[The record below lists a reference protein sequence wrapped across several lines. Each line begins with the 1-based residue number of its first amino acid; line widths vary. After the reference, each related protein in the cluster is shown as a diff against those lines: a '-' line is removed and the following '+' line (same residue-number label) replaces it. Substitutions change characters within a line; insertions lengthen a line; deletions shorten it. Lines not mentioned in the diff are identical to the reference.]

1 MKLILRTSILSAL
14 LGATILAQPA
24 AQDAWALFRRRDY
37 KAALEQMQKD
47 VKSFPESAALHDGLG
62 WCHYFLGAYD
72 EAKASFERALE
83 RDPTYKWSRQ
93 GLEAVAA
100 ARKAPLEQADA
111 LLAAGRYLDARAL
124 YQKIAAGGTA
134 VEPVALADAQVGDGW
149 CAYYLGRYDEAVKA
163 FQRALKL
170 RSDLASAAR
179 GIGYC
184 RYAQG
189 DWSDALVA
197 LQISFKSEPEHYEG
211 RLTAGWCFYWK
222 NDFANARKEFERA
235 TAAAR
240 EPWGAELGSG
250 WCDFKQAKESDALAH
265 FQRAVELS
273 ASAFTTELRALVDA
287 RQGWWPL
294 YRAAGWS
301 ALRARNDSAALEYFS
316 TARNLL
322 TGDADTLRGLAFA
335 YFRLGEYDRAIAI
348 AELAGPTAAA
358 LPPVAF
364 PTTLS
369 DGKSAPIAMDLQS
382 LTGWAYY
389 RSGQYDKAFERFHA
403 VRAAHQEWVDAICG
417 EGWVLFAKGD
427 VAAAERAFNDAR
439 MLLPGYSDAESG
451 KKAVD
456 QYNSADFDAAWK
468 LFWAGEYER
477 AIEAFEHLKS
487 KSDARISGDSQD
499 KRPLIQASIG
509 WAQARKGD
517 GAAAVRSFEE
527 AAKSAPEIGLTFKGW
542 GWLLMQRSQWIEASE
557 KLERAVACHDLQN
570 DAESHAMLGWSRYR
584 NAQHERALAA
594 FEHAKALDANSAYA
608 LSGLA
613 AVYIAQHKPIEARLE
628 LERAVRLDPSL
639 EDADWLADE
648 LARNDEFARLYSPLG
663 WAWYSKGDYTR
674 AEADFRR
681 AVEKDPLEPTAKRG
695 LALALIQRGKLDEGK
710 ELMGKYV
717 ATLPKK
723 ESPWGAA
730 SDVLSE
736 YGWTLYALGDFA
748 AAQKVFKQ
756 LAELHTGEKQ
766 QYADPY
772 DGLGWCLA
780 RLNKP
785 KEARDAFLRA
795 VAIQP
800 RYESSLKGLES
811 LVGRE

>member
-1 MKLILRTSILSAL
+1 MKLNLRTSLGAALACAAL
-14 LGATILAQPA
+14 LAPAT

-47 VKSFPESAALHDGLG
+47 VKSYPESAALHDGVG

-72 EAKASFERALE
+72 EARKSFERALQC
-83 RDPTYKWSRQ
+83 DPNYKWSKQ

-100 ARKAPLEQADA
+100 ARKAPLEQAGT

-124 YQKIAAGGTA
+124 YQKIAAGETS
-134 VEPVALADAQVGDGW
+134 ADAAALVDAQAGDGW
-149 CAYYLGRYDEAVKA
+149 CAYYLGRYDEAIKA

-170 RSDLASAAR
+170 RSDMASAAR

-235 TAAAR
+235 TAATR

-250 WCDFKQAKESDALAH
+250 WCDFRQAKEGDALAH

-273 ASAFTTELRALVDA
+273 ASAFTAELKALVDA
-287 RQGWWPL
+287 RQAWWPL

-301 ALRARNDSAALEYFS
+301 ALRARNDSAASEYFS
-316 TARNLL
+316 AARNLL
-322 TGDADTLRGLAFA
+322 PGDADTLRGLAFA
-335 YFRLGEYDRAIAI
+335 YFRLGEYDRAIST
-348 AELAGPTAAA
+348 AELAGPAAAA
-358 LPPVAF
+358 LPPVTF
-364 PTTLS
+364 PTTLA
-369 DGKSAPIAMDLQS
+369 DGKSASIAMDLQS

-389 RSGQYDKAFERFHA
+389 RSGRYDRAFERFHA

-417 EGWVLFAKGD
+417 EGWVLFAKGE

-439 MLLPGYSDAESG
+439 LLLPGYSDAESG
-451 KKAVD
+451 KQAVD

-468 LFWAGEYER
+468 LFWAGDYDR
-477 AIEAFEHLKS
+477 AIESFEKLKG
-487 KSDARISGDSQD
+487 KNDARISGDAQD

-517 GAAAVRSFEE
+517 GAAALRNFEE
-527 AAKSAPEIGLTFKGW
+527 AAKAAPGIGLTFKGW
-542 GWLLMQRSQWIEASE
+542 GWLLMQRSQWIEAAE
-557 KLERAVACHDLQN
+557 KLERAVSCADLQA
-570 DAESHAMLGWSRYR
+570 DAETHAMLGWARYR
-584 NAQHERALAA
+584 NSRHERALEA
-594 FEHAKALDANSAYA
+594 FERAKALDASSAYA
-608 LSGLA
+608 LSGIA
-613 AVYIAQHKPIEARLE
+613 AVYIAQRKPVEARLE
-628 LERAVRLDPSL
+628 LERAVQLDPTL

-648 LARNDEFARLYSPLG
+648 LARSDEFARLYSPLG
-663 WAWYSKGDYTR
+663 WAWYARGNHAR

-681 AVEKDPLEPTAKRG
+681 ALEKDPLEPTAKRG

-710 ELMGKYV
+710 ELMGKYL

-723 ESPWGAA
+723 ESPWGST
-730 SDVLSE
+730 SDALSQ

-748 AAQKVFKQ
+748 AAQKVFRQ
-756 LAELHTGEKQ
+756 LAELHAGEKQ

-795 VAIQP
+795 IAIEP

-811 LVGRE
+811 LVGKE